1 MHEFLDEQK
10 FMTRIEEL
18 VKVKQLDHMEAVIKF
33 CDENRIDV
41 EEVLPLIG
49 RTLKEKIRVDA
60 ENAGYMKTKSA
71 RLPV

>member
-10 FMTRIEEL
+10 FMTRINEL
-18 VKVKQLDHMEAVIKF
+18 VKTKQLDHLEAVIQF
-33 CDENRIDV
+33 CDENRVDV

-60 ENAGYMKTKSA
+60 ENAGLMKTKSA

>member
-1 MHEFLDEQK
+1 MHDFLDEQK

-33 CDENRIDV
+33 CDENRIDI

>member
-1 MHEFLDEQK
+1 MDDFLTEEK

-18 VKVKQLDHMEAVIKF
+18 VKGKGLDHMEAVIKF
-33 CDENRIDV
+33 CDENRVDV

-60 ENAGYMKTKSA
+60 ENSGLMKTKSA